1 MTPDRGKSIG
11 MSQEIRRRI
20 AARTTGGLRPDE
32 LAIPRY
38 SEGIEQL
45 EDDVERLHVGRFS
58 DGQETLPEG
67 APGKEHVGRY
77 SEGLEHEPVDAHVG
91 RFSDG
96 ALYQPA
102 A

>member
-1 MTPDRGKSIG
+1 

-38 SEGIEQL
+38 SEGVEQL

-58 DGQETLPEG
+58 DGHEALPEG
-67 APGKEHVGRY
+67 APGKEHIGRFSEGVEHEPIDPHVGRY
-77 SEGLEHEPVDAHVG
+77 S
-91 RFSDG
+91 DG
-96 ALYQPA
+96 ALDQPA

>member
-1 MTPDRGKSIG
+1 

-38 SEGIEQL
+38 SEGIERH
-45 EDDVERLHVGRFS
+45 DDGVERLHVGRFS
-58 DGQETLPEG
+58 DGHEALPEG
-67 APGKEHVGRY
+67 APDKEHIGRF
-77 SEGLEHEPVDAHVG
+77 SEGLEHEPVDPHVG

-96 ALYQPA
+96 APSQPA